1 MIVTDRGFTLAEV
14 LVALMVFSMAAIGL
28 AHLVTE
34 TTAGA
39 GHTRS
44 LALARIEADN
54 RLVEAV
60 ADLNVIQAGT
70 MTGKS
75 EQRGQKFAWVRQ
87 IELRQAEGLAGVR
100 VTVTDPATGQQLAQ
114 RETLVQVVP

>member
-1 MIVTDRGFTLAEV
+1 MNDRGFTLAEV
-14 LVALMVFSMAAIGL
+14 LVALVVFSVAAVGL

-34 TTAGA
+34 TTYGA
-39 GHTRS
+39 GHARR

-60 ADLNVIQAGT
+60 TDPAVLQAGT

-75 EQRGQKFAWVRQ
+75 EQRGQAFDWTRR
-87 IELRQAEGLAGVR
+87 IDLRDADGVAGIQ
-100 VTVTDPATGQQLAQ
+100 VTVADAQTGQQLAM
-114 RETLVQVVP
+114 RETLVPVPQ

>member
-1 MIVTDRGFTLAEV
+1 MTDRGFTLAEV
-14 LVALMVFSMAAIGL
+14 LVALLVFSMAAIGL

-34 TTAGA
+34 TTSNA
-39 GHTRS
+39 GHARR

-60 ADLNVIQAGT
+60 MDPAVVRAGS
-70 MTGKS
+70 MSGKS
-75 EQRGQKFAWVRQ
+75 EQRGQALEWLRQ
-87 IELRQAEGLAGVR
+87 VELRNENGLAGIR
-100 VTVTDPATGQQLAQ
+100 VTVTDPITGQQLAL

>member
-39 GHTRS
+39 GHARS

-54 RLVEAV
+54 QLVEAV
-60 ADLNVIQAGT
+60 ADPTVIQAGT

-114 RETLVQVVP
+114 RETLVQVAP